1 MPNTTKSNKLK
12 RKRGKKFV
20 WHGSRDV
27 NDQKS
32 NMKSSPSQ
40 ANPFEDHEKSKRA
53 RKDID
58 KRAELL
64 NDFRRLNKNSAIVDN
79 RIGESSSKLSEED
92 KMKLRYM
99 REQRDRAR
107 QMLEQKDHEI
117 EERKNATT
125 SNFDTRQSRRRT
137 KF

>member
-20 WHGSRDV
+20 WHGNKEDSDKP
-27 NDQKS
+27 QQT
-32 NMKSSPSQ
+32 SSTD
-40 ANPFEDHEKSKRA
+40 NPFESHEKVVRM

-58 KRAELL
+58 KREELL
-64 NDFRRLNKNSAIVDN
+64 NEFRRLNKNSVIKDN

-107 QMLEQKDHEI
+107 EMLVEKDKEM
-117 EERKNATT
+117 EDRKDAKSGN
-125 SNFDTRQSRRRT
+125 
-137 KF
+137 

>member
-32 NMKSSPSQ
+32 NLKPSPSQ

-107 QMLEQKDHEI
+107 QMLDQKDHEI
-117 EERKNATT
+117 EERKNAAT
-125 SNFDTRQSRRRT
+125 SNFDMRQTRRRT

>member
-1 MPNTTKSNKLK
+1 LK
-12 RKRGKKFV
+12 P
-20 WHGSRDV
+20 
-27 NDQKS
+27 
-32 NMKSSPSQ
+32 SPSQ

-107 QMLEQKDHEI
+107 QMLD
-117 EERKNATT
+117 
-125 SNFDTRQSRRRT
+125 
-137 KF
+137 

>member
-27 NDQKS
+27 RDEDNIAKKAPAS
-32 NMKSSPSQ
+32 AGS
-40 ANPFEDHEKSKRA
+40 NPFEEHEKTKRM

-58 KRAELL
+58 KRQGLL
-64 NDFRRLNKNSAIVDN
+64 EDFRKLNKNSVIKDH

-107 QMLEQKDHEI
+107 EML
-117 EERKNATT
+117 N
-125 SNFDTRQSRRRT
+125 N
-137 KF
+137 

>member
-12 RKRGKKFV
+12 RKRGKKFI

-27 NDQKS
+27 NEIVELKKS
-32 NMKSSPSQ
+32 PGQ
-40 ANPFEDHEKSKRA
+40 EANPFEDHEKSKRA

-58 KRAELL
+58 KRQDLL
-64 NDFRRLNKNSAIVDN
+64 NDYRRINKNSVIVDN

-99 REQRDRAR
+99 RE
-107 QMLEQKDHEI
+107 
-117 EERKNATT
+117 
-125 SNFDTRQSRRRT
+125 
-137 KF
+137 

>member
-32 NMKSSPSQ
+32 NFKPSPSQ

-79 RIGESSSKLSEED
+79 RIGESSSKLIEED
-92 KMKLRYM
+92 KMKLFSQKKTKEENSNKVLKNDYINAVYT
-99 REQRDRAR
+99 RDKE
-107 QMLEQKDHEI
+107 LII
-117 EERKNATT
+117 EGG
-125 SNFDTRQSRRRT
+125 SQH
-137 KF
+137 